1 MPTNNDA
8 SIRLAAKDK
17 RIADLTAELRNAT
30 ASIWDRMAELGKAHD
45 TIKSLTRERD
55 GLLAALYDDALAQRV
70 GAEAADLG
78 QDCDTAI
85 RWYRQAVLKAGKKD

>member
-8 SIRLAAKDK
+8 SIRLAEKHA
-17 RIADLTAELRNAT
+17 A
-30 ASIWDRMAELGKAHD
+30 
-45 TIKSLTRERD
+45 
-55 GLLAALYDDALAQRV
+55 LLAALYDDALALRV